1 VSRQSLTSTETLP
14 AWISRD
20 LVAETVAVW
29 SPIYGQRLTERE
41 AIEILLDV
49 SRLFDVLGDS
59 DGEAIPGAGESIQ
72 P

>member
-1 VSRQSLTSTETLP
+1 MNGTARTLP
-14 AWISRD
+14 KWISHD
-20 LVAETVAVW
+20 LVAETLAVW
-29 SPIYGQRLTERE
+29 SPIYGRRLTERE

-59 DGEAIPGAGESIQ
+59 DGEAIPGAGESLQ